1 MLLIQWRL
9 ICSIKG
15 QPARMACDRIRA
27 GKVRIRFTL
36 SPHKSFLYFYGFR
49 DLGVLSVKTSITGN
63 VYISITFDVLFCKY
77 YSFLRT
83 LLSLVL
89 IRNLG
94 MKSDYVLFRN
104 LCNSNLCPFGIQTCC
119 QSMKN
124 PKKQLGLPFE
134 DFFFFCKIPGLSQR
148 ERWLWENKEMA
159 IVSKWQMLFQSRCQ
173 STSAFQSYT
182 VLYYCP
188 LLQINTIW

>member
-1 MLLIQWRL
+1 
-9 ICSIKG
+9 
-15 QPARMACDRIRA
+15 MASVRIRA
-27 GKVRIRFTL
+27 GKVQIPFTL

-49 DLGVLSVKTSITGN
+49 DLGILSAKTSIT
-63 VYISITFDVLFCKY
+63 VMYTCISITFDALFCKY

-134 DFFFFCKIPGLSQR
+134 DFFFFCRIPGLSQR
-148 ERWLWENKEMA
+148 ER
-159 IVSKWQMLFQSRCQ
+159 
-173 STSAFQSYT
+173 
-182 VLYYCP
+182 
-188 LLQINTIW
+188 